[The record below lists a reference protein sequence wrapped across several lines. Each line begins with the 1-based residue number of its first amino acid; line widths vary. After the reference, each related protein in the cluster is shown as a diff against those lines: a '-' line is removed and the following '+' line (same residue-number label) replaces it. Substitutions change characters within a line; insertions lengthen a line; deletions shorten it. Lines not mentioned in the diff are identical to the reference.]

1 MAELLSQV
9 LGVLAILA
17 IATGVRMVSVRLD
30 TLSYPVVLVAVGVV
44 VPFLG
49 FDPGFRLSSEL
60 IMMILLPTI
69 LFQGAE
75 ETKTE
80 HFPRTFPLAVVLTII
95 GVPIGVLILG
105 WVTSTVLSLPL
116 AIGLLY
122 ATIIY
127 PVDPVAVIAVLRESE
142 APEWLAVLAETES
155 HLSDGIAIVLF
166 LQLLALLSLQLETAE
181 ELTGILRTS
190 DLLALVGD
198 VAVVGVGGVLVGGVA
213 GAIAYLILKIA
224 IDRMSE
230 LLVMILLPYT
240 SYIVAH
246 EFLHVSGVLAI
257 VTAGLIIGHV
267 GKKSAIDPDNV
278 RFVERFWET
287 SGFLVYTLLFVMIG
301 VQVPFRRVIQHADLV
316 LVAGTLLFLV
326 RAGIVYGLLGTTN
339 RMGGEPIP
347 VSHQHVLVW
356 GAIHTVIPVALLLTV
371 PQNFPYREELSAM
384 VFGVAI
390 LNILI
395 QGLLMPVVFRF
406 AGVGAGTPESADG
419 QL

>member
-9 LGVLAILA
+9 LGVLVILA
-17 IATGVRMVSVRLD
+17 LATGVRMVSARLD
-30 TLSYPVVLVAVGVV
+30 ALSYPVVLVAVGVV

-49 FDPGFRLSSEL
+49 FDPGFRLSAEL

-80 HFPRTFPLAVVLTII
+80 HFPRTLPLAVALTIV

-105 WVTSTVLSLPL
+105 WTSSTILGLPL
-116 AIGLLY
+116 AVGLLY

-166 LQLLALLSLQLETAE
+166 LQLLALLSLRLDTAE
-181 ELTGILRTS
+181 ELTGILGVS
-190 DLLALVGD
+190 DLLGIVGD
-198 VAVVGVGGVLVGGVA
+198 VVVVGLGGVFVGGVA
-213 GAIAYLILKIA
+213 AGIAYLVLRVVL
-224 IDRMSE
+224 DRMGE

-240 SYIVAH
+240 SYVVAH
-246 EFLHVSGVLAI
+246 EFLHVSGILAI
-257 VTAGLIIGHV
+257 VTAGLIIGQF
-267 GKKSAIDPDNV
+267 GKGSAIDPDNV

-301 VQVPFRRVIQHADLV
+301 VQVPLRRVIQHADLV

-326 RAGIVYGLLGTTN
+326 RAGIVYGLFGTTN
-339 RMGGEPIP
+339 RMGGEPVP
-347 VSHQHVLVW
+347 VSHSTCW
-356 GAIHTVIPVALLLTV
+356 C
-371 PQNFPYREELSAM
+371 
-384 VFGVAI
+384 GV
-390 LNILI
+390 
-395 QGLLMPVVFRF
+395 RS
-406 AGVGAGTPESADG
+406 TR
-419 QL
+419 